1 MFYLIYYN
9 FIFTLNLIKL
19 IIITSRN
26 FKNLLKLNEKY
37 YFIINQFIIS

>member
-26 FKNLLKLNEKY
+26 FNNLLKLNEKY